1 MIIWSGLGFLP
12 VLFLILFG
20 VAFSSASSGP
30 MSDKALAFTFFLAGI
45 ASGALGWWLRTRP
58 ARILIDKATGREVVL
73 RRRHSLFFV
82 PMIYWGPIFFVMGI
96 YELIQSMMKHS

>member
-12 VLFLILFG
+12 IIFLMVFG
-20 VAFSSASSGP
+20 FGFASENDGA
-30 MSDKALAFTFFLAGI
+30 MSDKALACIFFLTGL

-58 ARILIDKATGREVVL
+58 ARVLVDKATGQEVVL

-82 PMIYWGPIFFVMGI
+82 PMFYWGPIFFAMAI
-96 YELIQSMMKHS
+96 YELIQAATKH